1 TLCRDACGPGGIEIM
16 AARQSSNPGAQ
27 RRLSPEMASFRALVL
42 AFVREYIEAWSLS
55 PSYGEIAAHCECSI
69 GRVRDA
75 LKALVREGKLIKVR
89 GPRGL
94 RLPTEHAAALKALI
108 EAGYRV
114 DESARIVTHLVTQG
128 EAGKS
133 THSPLLPP
141 PELTYPS
148 DPRRDEPGDGQEAPV
163 EAPADRYRKR
173 SA

>member
-1 TLCRDACGPGGIEIM
+1 M

-42 AFVREYIEAWSLS
+42 AFVREYIEAWSFS
-55 PSYGEIAAHCECSI
+55 PSYGEIAAHCGCSV

-75 LKALVREGKLIKVR
+75 LQSLVREGKLNKVQ

-94 RLPTEHAAALKALI
+94 RLPTEHEAALKALI

-114 DESARIVTHLVTQG
+114 DEGARLVAPG
-128 EAGKS
+128 EARKS

-148 DPRRDEPGDGQEAPV
+148 DPRRDEPGDGQEASDQ
-163 EAPADRYRKR
+163 ASTDRHRKR